1 MPDLEITLGLARPE
15 IEITQTCAD
24 EMSDDA
30 RLVAAISSGDEDAFR
45 RLHRKY
51 APLVHGILMA
61 RMPADEVADV
71 VQEVF
76 LAAFRGIKSLRDAD
90 AVGPWLVSMA
100 RKHAAG
106 FYRSRRVTE
115 ELPDEIPGRQAQH
128 AEATEV
134 MMAIRSLPDAYSE
147 TLTLR
152 LVEGM
157 TGEEISELT
166 GLSRGSVRVNLH
178 RGMEMLRK
186 SLGIEAK
193 R

>member
-1 MPDLEITLGLARPE
+1 MPDLEITFGLPRPE

-30 RLVAAISSGDEDAFR
+30 RLVAAIIESDEDAFR
-45 RLHRKY
+45 RLHWKY
-51 APLVHGILMA
+51 APLVHGILTA
-61 RMPADEVADV
+61 RMPYDEVADL

-76 LAAFRGIKSLRDAD
+76 LAAFKGIRNLRDPD
-90 AVGPWLVSMA
+90 AVGPWLVSLA
-100 RKHAAG
+100 RNHAAG

-115 ELPDEIPGRQAQH
+115 ELPDEIPGRHSGH

-134 MMAIRSLPDAYSE
+134 MLAIRSLPNAYSE

-157 TGEEISELT
+157 TGDEIAQMT
-166 GLSRGSVRVNLH
+166 GLSPGSVRVNLH

-186 SLGIEAK
+186 SLGIEARK
-193 R
+193 